1 MEGYLGKY
9 KSFVSGYKKYY
20 CKLTLQAFVILQS
33 GKDSEIKA
41 EHNLR
46 NARVE
51 SSQSA
56 SKEFTLTVDLNSTL
70 AGDGS
75 T

>member
-20 CKLTLQAFVILQS
+20 CKLTLQAFVILQD

-46 NARVE
+46 NARVD
-51 SSQSA
+51 S
-56 SKEFTLTVDLNSTL
+56 N
-70 AGDGS
+70 
-75 T
+75 